1 MNKIVFIFK
10 RLFLAFAIL
19 SCCLVSSGC
28 INLKIADEYTI
39 NSDMSAEHSFEYL
52 VGNNL
57 YMFEE
62 QIDDSIYEHLED
74 AGYTDITNVRDEN
87 YFGMKG
93 SQYINSFNFDNV
105 KQNDYVQITDNSKD
119 YYIFKYIN
127 IDANVNLD
135 EILNTEDADGMVSL
149 NEYKLTINL
158 PIPFVKTN
166 AQKMSDDN
174 KSATWLFYPN
184 NDNFMHFEVVMP
196 NQKNI
201 KITLIG
207 LAGVVG
213 LIILIKLLQLA
224 CGNNKK
230 SSSEQKN
237 ITEKCPNCSTPING
251 QEEFCGNCGTKLY
264 KFCPQCGH
272 KNLTNADFCEEC
284 GNKLD

>member
-1 MNKIVFIFK
+1 
-10 RLFLAFAIL
+10 
-19 SCCLVSSGC
+19 
-28 INLKIADEYTI
+28 
-39 NSDMSAEHSFEYL
+39 
-52 VGNNL
+52 
-57 YMFEE
+57 
-62 QIDDSIYEHLED
+62 
-74 AGYTDITNVRDEN
+74 
-87 YFGMKG
+87 
-93 SQYINSFNFDNV
+93 
-105 KQNDYVQITDNSKD
+105 
-119 YYIFKYIN
+119 
-127 IDANVNLD
+127 
-135 EILNTEDADGMVSL
+135 MVSL

-158 PIPFVKTN
+158 PIPFVNTN

-184 NDNFMHFEVVMP
+184 SENLMHFEVIMP

-201 KITLIG
+201 KIVLIG
-207 LAGVVG
+207 LVGVVG

-224 CGNNKK
+224 CRNNKK

-237 ITEKCPNCSTPING
+237 ITEKCPNCSTPIDE